1 MNFVAAILY
10 AVSSSALLAVAL
22 AFARGGLSPLIAG
35 VSLGFGALV
44 AAGTLWRS
52 RRAHFPTKPPT
63 GWEWAAIIAFALVT
77 ARMFL
82 WLVFLD
88 GNSIKVVSPNNL
100 GDLALHL
107 T

>member
-22 AFARGGLSPLIAG
+22 AFLQGGLNPLIAG
-35 VSLGFGALV
+35 AALSFGALV

-52 RRAHFPTKPPT
+52 RREDFPMKPPG
-63 GWEWAAIIAFALVT
+63 GWEWAAIMAFALVS

-82 WLVFLD
+82 WVF
-88 GNSIKVVSPNNL
+88 SAMATRSK
-100 GDLALHL
+100 
-107 T
+107 